1 MTNEKAAA
9 VMTTQ
14 LTSPLKSRDLVA
26 IGDLSAEEI
35 VRILDLAA
43 AMKGKTN
50 ADFSDRQVALVF
62 YENSTR
68 TYNSFVTAVHH
79 LGASICG
86 FSNSTGTSVLKGE
99 TLHDTIK
106 MFEAYSDAIVLR
118 HPRDGSARWA
128 ADVSKV
134 PIINAGD
141 GKNQHPTQTLLDLYA
156 IWQTQGRLSNLS
168 VALAGDLKY
177 GRTVHSLAEGL
188 SMFEGNTLYLASPN
202 SLEMPDY
209 LIRFLTER
217 GVRVEEYSRLE
228 DVADKVDILYMTRI
242 QRERMPDEMEYER
255 VRGAFRLV
263 TATLDGARPN
273 LRVLHPLPRVD
284 EIDIELDGTDFA
296 YYFEQAAGGVDVRK
310 ALLTLLLGG
319 HGGR

>member
-1 MTNEKAAA
+1 MS
-9 VMTTQ
+9 TQ
-14 LTSPLKSRDLVA
+14 LTAPLRTRDLVA
-26 IGDLSAEEI
+26 IGDLSSEEI
-35 VRILDLAA
+35 VRILDLASVL
-43 AMKGKTN
+43 KGKTN
-50 ADFSDRQVALVF
+50 NDYSNRQVALVF

-79 LGASICG
+79 LGASTCG
-86 FSNSTGTSVLKGE
+86 FSSVAGTSVLKGE

-118 HPRDGSARWA
+118 HPKDGSARWA

-156 IWQTQGRLSNLS
+156 IRQTQGRLTGLS

-177 GRTVHSLAEGL
+177 GRTVHSLAEAL
-188 SMFEGNTLYLASPN
+188 SMFEGNTLHLAAPP
-202 SLEMPDY
+202 SLEMPEY
-209 LIRFLTER
+209 LINFVTER
-217 GVRVEEYSRLE
+217 GVKVEQHARLE

-255 VRGAFRLV
+255 VRGAFRL
-263 TATLDGARPN
+263 TTDILDEAKPN
-273 LRVLHPLPRVD
+273 LKVLHPLPRVD
-284 EIDIELDGTDFA
+284 EIATEVDSTEFA

-319 HGGR
+319 PKS

>member
-1 MTNEKAAA
+1 MS
-9 VMTTQ
+9 TQ
-14 LTSPLKSRDLVA
+14 LTAPLRTRDLVA
-26 IGDLSAEEI
+26 IGDLSADEI
-35 VRILDLAA
+35 VRILDLAKEL
-43 AMKGKTN
+43 KGKTN
-50 ADFSDRQVALVF
+50 NDFGDRQVALIF

-86 FSNSTGTSVLKGE
+86 FTNSAGTSVLKGE
-99 TLHDTIK
+99 TLHDTIR

-118 HPRDGSARWA
+118 HPKDGSARWA
-128 ADVSKV
+128 ADISKV

-156 IWQTQGRLSNLS
+156 IRQTQGRLTGLS

-177 GRTVHSLAEGL
+177 GRTVHSLAEAL
-188 SMFEGNTLYLASPN
+188 SMFEGNTLYLAAPP
-202 SLEMPDY
+202 SLELPEY
-209 LIRFLTER
+209 LIRFVTER
-217 GVRVEEYSRLE
+217 GVKVEQYSRLE

-255 VRGAFRLV
+255 VRGAFRL
-263 TATLDGARPN
+263 TTDMLDQARPN
-273 LRVLHPLPRVD
+273 LKVLHPLPRVD
-284 EIDIELDGTDFA
+284 EIDTEVDSTDFA

-310 ALLTLLLGG
+310 ALLTLLLQSSVGG
-319 HGGR
+319 SHGS